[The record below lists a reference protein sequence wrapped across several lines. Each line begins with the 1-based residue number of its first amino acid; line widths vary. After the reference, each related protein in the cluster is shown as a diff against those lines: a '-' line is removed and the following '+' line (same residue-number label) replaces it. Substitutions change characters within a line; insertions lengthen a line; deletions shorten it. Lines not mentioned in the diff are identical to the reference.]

1 MDILG
6 NTKLTSYALSKLNQ
20 DDIKPHT
27 KSIISLVSE
36 LSIRPKNETSD
47 EKKIRKQNIKEYR
60 RERRQEKKANKLAF
74 TVEKC
79 RQEKHL
85 ASFKNNQGKI
95 KLF

>member
-47 EKKIRKQNIKEYR
+47 EKKIRKQIKSGLYCLIIE
-60 RERRQEKKANKLAF
+60 F
-74 TVEKC
+74 
-79 RQEKHL
+79 
-85 ASFKNNQGKI
+85 
-95 KLF
+95 